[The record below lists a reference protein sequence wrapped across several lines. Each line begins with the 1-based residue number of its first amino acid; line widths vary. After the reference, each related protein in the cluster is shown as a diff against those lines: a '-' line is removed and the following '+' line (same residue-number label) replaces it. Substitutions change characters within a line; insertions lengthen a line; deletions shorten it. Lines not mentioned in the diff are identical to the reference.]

1 MNTDKQR
8 IYNGDWK
15 TLHPYSGSVPTDLYY
30 ITLANKVL
38 AAIRA
43 VETSLEESDY
53 RKIDETEQKELAC
66 ILTAY
71 FEDIISQTGIFQA
84 FTRIHGKRFG
94 KPLPFYTLDEDYTPG
109 EINIE
114 EVQFLVWHYHMQ
126 LNNLDIPY
134 SPTLDTF
141 AAIASDV
148 MEIFETEY
156 ESAPENEK
164 LLQYF
169 RIDEKE
175 SHNLYALHARFL
187 WLCTQSYLFFNNGFL
202 LEDQAESLAEEAKE
216 AGMDGVVASP
226 QEAAAI
232 REACGEGFLIVT
244 PGIRPAGSDVNDQSR
259 IATPSGALK
268 SGSTHIVVGRPIT
281 KAEDKKAAAQSIAA
295 EIRGV

>member
-15 TLHPYSGSVPTDLYY
+15 TLHPYSGSAPTDLYY

-126 LNNLDIPY
+126 LNNLDIPL
-134 SPTLDTF
+134 SLIHISEPT
-141 AAIASDV
+141 
-148 MEIFETEY
+148 
-156 ESAPENEK
+156 
-164 LLQYF
+164 
-169 RIDEKE
+169 R
-175 SHNLYALHARFL
+175 H
-187 WLCTQSYLFFNNGFL
+187 
-202 LEDQAESLAEEAKE
+202 
-216 AGMDGVVASP
+216 
-226 QEAAAI
+226 
-232 REACGEGFLIVT
+232 
-244 PGIRPAGSDVNDQSR
+244 
-259 IATPSGALK
+259 
-268 SGSTHIVVGRPIT
+268 
-281 KAEDKKAAAQSIAA
+281 
-295 EIRGV
+295 

>member
-15 TLHPYSGSVPTDLYY
+15 TLHPYSGSAPTDLYY

-43 VETSLEESDY
+43 VETSLDESDY

-164 LLQYF
+164 LLQY
-169 RIDEKE
+169 
-175 SHNLYALHARFL
+175 L
-187 WLCTQSYLFFNNGFL
+187 
-202 LEDQAESLAEEAKE
+202 SL
-216 AGMDGVVASP
+216 
-226 QEAAAI
+226 I
-232 REACGEGFLIVT
+232 
-244 PGIRPAGSDVNDQSR
+244 
-259 IATPSGALK
+259 
-268 SGSTHIVVGRPIT
+268 HI
-281 KAEDKKAAAQSIAA
+281 
-295 EIRGV
+295 

>member
-15 TLHPYSGSVPTDLYY
+15 TLHPYSGSAPTDLYY

-43 VETSLEESDY
+43 VETSLDESDY

-175 SHNLYALHARFL
+175 SHNIARPFPLALYPVLSILQQRFL
-187 WLCTQSYLFFNNGFL
+187 
-202 LEDQAESLAEEAKE
+202 
-216 AGMDGVVASP
+216 
-226 QEAAAI
+226 I
-232 REACGEGFLIVT
+232 
-244 PGIRPAGSDVNDQSR
+244 
-259 IATPSGALK
+259 
-268 SGSTHIVVGRPIT
+268 GRPSRVPCRRSQRSRYGRANT
-281 KAEDKKAAAQSIAA
+281 RYGKPAL
-295 EIRGV
+295 